1 MAWKKAPPELIERF
15 DAAFPK
21 TTGAERRLMF
31 GFPAGFMN
39 GNLFGGIFEDR
50 IMVRL
55 SGDAVKG
62 LKGARPFE
70 PMPDRAMTGYTEL
83 PAPIIA
89 DARSLRT
96 WLDRAATVTAAFP
109 PKPTKKDAPAARTAV
124 RRATAT
130 TKTATKPTTKKPR
143 STKG

>member
-1 MAWKKAPPELIERF
+1 MAWKKAPPDLIERF

-21 TTGAERRLMF
+21 ATGAERRLMF

-62 LKGARPFE
+62 IKGARPFE
-70 PMPDRAMTGYTEL
+70 PMPGRAMTGYTEL

-96 WLDRAATVTAAFP
+96 WLDRAATVTAALP
-109 PKPTKKDAPAARTAV
+109 PKAPKNAPAARRLVPRAAV
-124 RRATAT
+124 T
-130 TKTATKPTTKKPR
+130 TKLTTKKPR
-143 STKG
+143 PTKG